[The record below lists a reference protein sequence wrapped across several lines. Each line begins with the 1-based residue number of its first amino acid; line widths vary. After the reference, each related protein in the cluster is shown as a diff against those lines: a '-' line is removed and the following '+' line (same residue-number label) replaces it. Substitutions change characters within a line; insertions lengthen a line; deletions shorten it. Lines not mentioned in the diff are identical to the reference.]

1 MDFEYSAKSKEWIAR
16 VSAFMDRH
24 VYPNVETFESQH
36 ASGDRW
42 VTPQIVHDLKELA
55 KKEGLWNMFMPPHKE
70 HDKGE
75 WHGAGLTNLE
85 YAPLAEIM
93 GRVAWASEVFNCSAP
108 DTGNM
113 EVLHYYGTEEQ
124 NVKWLRPLM
133 NGDIRSAFLM
143 TEPAVGSSDATNI
156 ETRIERK
163 GDEYVINGRKWW
175 SSGAGRER
183 CKVSI
188 LMGKT
193 DPEAR
198 THAQQSMVLVPT
210 DTPGVTVVRNLLVF
224 GYDDRETHSEVLFE
238 DVRVPVTNLLGPEG
252 GGFMMSQAR
261 LGPGRIHH
269 CMRLIGMAERALAEM
284 CARVQERVA
293 FGKPIAEQGV
303 VQEWIADSRIEIDQA
318 RLLTRHAAWL
328 LDEAGTKGARN
339 EISAIKVVA
348 PTMACKVIDRAIQ
361 AFGGA
366 GVSQDT
372 PLAEMYAAARTL
384 RLADGPDEVHR
395 MVIARRELRK
405 YEPARS

>member
-1 MDFEYSAKSKEWIAR
+1 MSFQMTDRAQALQDDLL
-16 VSAFMDRH
+16 AFMDEH
-24 VYPNVETFESQH
+24 IYPAEAVYLEQMRE
-36 ASGDRW
+36 SGDP
-42 VTPQIVHDLKELA
+42 VFHPPIVEELKVEA
-55 KKEGLWNMFMPPHKE
+55 RRRGLWNLFLPHAT
-70 HDKGE
+70 E
-75 WHGAGLTNLE
+75 WTEGLTNAE
-85 YAPLAEIM
+85 YAPLAEIT
-93 GRVAWASEVFNCSAP
+93 GRSPHLAPEALNCSAP

-113 EVLHYYGTEEQ
+113 ELLAMFGTPEQ
-124 NVKWLRPLM
+124 QEQWLKPLLE
-133 NGDIRSAFLM
+133 GEIRSCFSM
-143 TEPAVGSSDATNI
+143 TEPAVASSDATNI
-156 ETRIERK
+156 ETRIERD

>member
-1 MDFEYSAKSKEWIAR
+1 MSFQMTDRAQALQDELL
-16 VSAFMDRH
+16 AFMDER
-24 VYPNVETFESQH
+24 VYPAEAVYLEQMR
-36 ASGDRW
+36 ASGDP
-42 VTPQIVHDLKELA
+42 VFHPPIVEELKVEA
-55 KKEGLWNMFMPPHKE
+55 RRRGLWNLFLPHAT
-70 HDKGE
+70 E
-75 WHGAGLTNLE
+75 WTEGLTNAE
-85 YAPLAEIM
+85 YAPLAEIT
-93 GRVAWASEVFNCSAP
+93 GRSPHLAPEALNCSAP

-113 EVLHYYGTEEQ
+113 ELLAMFGTPEQ
-124 NVKWLRPLM
+124 QEQWLKPLLE
-133 NGDIRSAFLM
+133 GEIRSCFSM
-143 TEPAVGSSDATNI
+143 TEPAVASSDATNI
-156 ETRIERK
+156 ETSIERD

-193 DPEAR
+193 DPSAR

-405 YEPARS
+405 YEPARD

>member
-1 MDFEYSAKSKEWIAR
+1 MSFQMTDRAQALQDDLL
-16 VSAFMDRH
+16 AFMDEH
-24 VYPNVETFESQH
+24 VYPAEAVYLEQMRE
-36 ASGDRW
+36 SGDP
-42 VTPQIVHDLKELA
+42 VFHPPIVEELKVEA
-55 KKEGLWNMFMPPHKE
+55 RRRGLWNLFLPHAT
-70 HDKGE
+70 E
-75 WHGAGLTNLE
+75 WTAGLTNAE
-85 YAPLAEIM
+85 YAPLAEIT
-93 GRVAWASEVFNCSAP
+93 GRSPHLAPEALNCSAP

-113 EVLHYYGTEEQ
+113 ELLAMFGTPEQ
-124 NVKWLRPLM
+124 QEQWLKPLLE
-133 NGDIRSAFLM
+133 GDPLLLLD
-143 TEPAVGSSDATNI
+143 TEPAVASSDATNI
-156 ETRIERK
+156 ETHRD

-366 GVSQDT
+366 GSPRTRPWPRCT
-372 PLAEMYAAARTL
+372 PRPAPCAWPTART
-384 RLADGPDEVHR
+384 RCTAWSSRG
-395 MVIARRELRK
+395 ASCAST
-405 YEPARS
+405 PARS